1 MHRGGVNSAGKASMT
16 EESWLRQG
24 SRVGNPAPGVN
35 KMEDEMSWWV
45 SLEESGKPVEVSRH
59 EEGGTYALGGICDAE
74 LNITYNY
81 SPYFYKYLNVDK
93 GLRFLHEK
101 QAVDTVKALAYA
113 TFKLGA
119 VRDDDYWKATPGNAG
134 YALSILLQWAMD
146 NPTAIF
152 RVC

>member
-1 MHRGGVNSAGKASMT
+1 
-16 EESWLRQG
+16 
-24 SRVGNPAPGVN
+24 
-35 KMEDEMSWWV
+35 MSWWV
-45 SLEESGKPVEVSRH
+45 SLEENGKPVKVSRH
-59 EEGGTYALGGICDAE
+59 EEGGTYVLGDICDAE
-74 LNITYNY
+74 LSIPYNY
-81 SPYFYKYLNVDK
+81 SPYFYKYLSVER

-119 VRDDDYWKATPGNAG
+119 VREDGKTTPGNAG

>member
-1 MHRGGVNSAGKASMT
+1 
-16 EESWLRQG
+16 
-24 SRVGNPAPGVN
+24 
-35 KMEDEMSWWV
+35 MSWWV

-59 EEGGTYALGGICDAE
+59 EEGGTYALGGTTEAD
-74 LNITYNY
+74 LSITYNY